1 MNVEKVIFSAFNLL
15 ALTINFGFV
24 MGEID
29 NPVHHHAWE
38 LFLAIIVSLIA
49 TILKLGDRSHL
60 GAMLLATSIVA
71 DIHLVGAAVI
81 WGMSLYVF
89 ETGTTPSVIASVVS
103 MAGGALIANI
113 ASVVLM
119 LVETIQLR
127 R

>member
-1 MNVEKVIFSAFNLL
+1 MNVEKVIFGAFNLL